1 MQISKFMTPE
11 IIFGH
16 QAIKQTGESLSRLGA
31 TRVFL
36 VSDPGVV
43 NAGWVEQVIHYLKQS
58 NLDYHL
64 WTEVTPNPKDY
75 EIHAGVAAYR
85 SHECNAILGVGGGSA
100 IDAAKAIALLGTNE
114 GSIHQY
120 EGVDQ
125 ITHPLHPMVMVSTT
139 AGSGSEVSQFSIIA
153 DTTRKVKMAIISK
166 SLIPDIAII
175 DPQTLTT
182 KEKRLTANTGMDA
195 LTHAIESYISL
206 AATPLTEVL
215 SLQAMRFISQYLRPS
230 AASQYNVAAK
240 QAMAMASLQAGIAF
254 SNAILGAVHAMSHQ
268 LGGFLDSPH
277 GEVNAILLPYVLEYN
292 YIAAPERYKNIAEA
306 LGENTAGLSL
316 HDSSRLAMK
325 AVKDL
330 ARDLDIPESLTSLGL
345 LPEHIDLLSSH
356 AVLDVCMTTNP
367 RDMTVEDVSSIFRKA
382 L

>member
-1 MQISKFMTPE
+1 MQMSKFMTPE
-11 IIFGH
+11 IIFGQ
-16 QAIKQTGESLSRLGA
+16 QAISQTGESLVRLGA

-43 NAGWVEQVIHYLKQS
+43 NAGWVEQVIHYLKAS
-58 NLDYHL
+58 GLDYSL

-75 EIHAGVAAYR
+75 EVHAGVVAYR
-85 SHECNAILGVGGGSA
+85 DCGCNAILGVGGGSA
-100 IDAAKAIALLGTNE
+100 IDATKAIALLGTNG

-120 EGVDQ
+120 EGVDK
-125 ITHPLHPMVMVSTT
+125 ITRPLPPMVMVPTT
-139 AGSGSEVSQFSIIA
+139 AGAGSEISQFSIIG
-153 DTTRKVKMAIISK
+153 DTARKVKMTIISK

-182 KEKRLTANTGMDA
+182 KDKRLTANTGMDA

-215 SLQAMRFISQYLRPS
+215 SLQAMRLISQYLRPS
-230 AASQYNVAAK
+230 AASQYNAEAK

-268 LGGFLDSPH
+268 LGGLLDLPH

-316 HDSSRLAMK
+316 HDSSRLALK

-330 ARDLDIPESLTSLGL
+330 ARDLDIPESLASLGL

-356 AVLDVCMTTNP
+356 AVLDVCMATNP
-367 RDMTVEDVSSIFRKA
+367 RDMTVQDVISIFHKA

>member
-11 IIFGH
+11 IIFGN
-16 QAIKQTGESLSRLGA
+16 QSIAQIGESLRRLGA

-43 NAGWVEQVIHYLKQS
+43 NAGWVERIMEYLAQQR
-58 NLDYHL
+58 LEYHL
-64 WTEVTPNPKDY
+64 WTNVTANPKDY
-75 EIHAGVAAYR
+75 EIHAGVAEYR

-114 GSIHQY
+114 GSIVEY
-120 EGVDQ
+120 EGVDK
-125 ITHPLHPMVMVSTT
+125 ILHPLPPMVMVPTT
-139 AGSGSEVSQFSIIA
+139 AGSGSEVSQFSIIVDSA
-153 DTTRKVKMAIISK
+153 RKVKMAIISK

-175 DPQTLTT
+175 DPQTLMT
-182 KEKRLTANTGMDA
+182 KDKQLTANTGMDV

-206 AATPLTEVL
+206 AATPLTEVH
-215 SLQAMRFISQYLRPS
+215 SLQAMRLIAKHLRPS
-230 AASQYNVAAK
+230 AASQYNAEAK

-268 LGGFLDSPH
+268 LGGFLDAPH

-292 YIAAPERYKNIAEA
+292 NIASPEKYRQIA
-306 LGENTAGLSL
+306 ECLGENTAGLSSRE
-316 HDSSRLAMK
+316 SSRLALK
-325 AVKDL
+325 AVKEL
-330 ARDLDIPESLTSLGL
+330 ARDLDCPESLSAIGL
-345 LPEHIDLLSSH
+345 VPEQIELISEL
-356 AVLDVCMTTNP
+356 ALLDVCMTTNP
-367 RDMTVEDVSSIFRKA
+367 RDMSAHDVATLFRQA

>member
-1 MQISKFMTPE
+1 MQMSKFMTPE
-11 IIFGH
+11 IIFGQ
-16 QAIKQTGESLSRLGA
+16 QAISQTGESLVRLGA

-43 NAGWVEQVIHYLKQS
+43 NAGWVEQVIHYLKAS
-58 NLDYHL
+58 GLDYSL

-75 EIHAGVAAYR
+75 EVHAGVDAYR
-85 SHECNAILGVGGGSA
+85 ACGCNAILGVGGGSA
-100 IDAAKAIALLGTNE
+100 IDAAKAIALLGTNG

-120 EGVDQ
+120 EGVDK
-125 ITHPLHPMVMVSTT
+125 ITRPLPPMVMVPTT
-139 AGSGSEVSQFSIIA
+139 AGAGSEISQFSIIG
-153 DTTRKVKMAIISK
+153 DTARKVKMTIISK

-182 KEKRLTANTGMDA
+182 KDKRLTANTGMDA

-215 SLQAMRFISQYLRPS
+215 SLQAMRLISQYLRPS
-230 AASQYNVAAK
+230 AASQYNAEAK

-268 LGGFLDSPH
+268 LGGLLDLPH

-316 HDSSRLAMK
+316 HDSSRLALK

-330 ARDLDIPESLTSLGL
+330 ARDLDIPESLASLGL

-356 AVLDVCMTTNP
+356 AVLDVCMATNP
-367 RDMTVEDVSSIFRKA
+367 RDMTVQDVISIFRKA